1 MQLLRRAVR
10 RAAADPTRRDFLRTG
25 AIASVGLAVPS
36 LITSC
41 TRPQDLNVDRTTKV
55 AVIGAGIAGLNAAR
69 ILSKAGVDVAVYE
82 GSTRTGGR
90 MLTAEDFL
98 VRGAVTELG
107 GEFIDSNHSDLLQLA
122 QQLELELIDLT
133 DAPYRD
139 RSDTYFFD
147 GRRYTEDDIVR
158 EIGPFLPIVAAD
170 VERLPVD
177 LADLSESPAH
187 VLDEMSMEA
196 YFAQM
201 GLTGW
206 LRSFLE
212 TAFVTE
218 NGLELGEQS
227 ALNVIL
233 VIGTE
238 LRDGAFRLYG
248 SSDERYK
255 IKGGNQQIPDRLAGD
270 LGERIHLDHRLERIG
285 RIADRYV
292 VSFRTGAATI
302 DHLADLI
309 ICAIPFSTLRSVRI
323 DLDLPRP
330 VRAMIDELQY
340 GANAK
345 TLIGFDRPFWHD
357 QNASGVVYTDQA
369 MQLVWD
375 NTAMQGVQGAGL
387 TMYSGGSTCRMLMS
401 LPKDE
406 ARLMLLDSLASVWP
420 DAPDHPAQRF
430 ERMNWPQA
438 PFVKGSYSTFGPGQ
452 WSAFYGVGSSVV
464 ANTLF
469 FAGEHTDEEFRGYMN
484 GAARSGRVAAE
495 RVLQQL
501 HA

>member
-1 MQLLRRAVR
+1 MSLLRRAVR
-10 RAAADPTRRDFLRTG
+10 RAATDTSRRDFLRTS
-25 AIASVGLAVPS
+25 AIAGVGLAVPS

-41 TRPQDLNVDRTTKV
+41 TKPRDLTVDRTTKI
-55 AVIGAGIAGLNAAR
+55 AVIGAGVAGLNAAR
-69 ILSKAGVDVAVYE
+69 ILTRAGVDVTVYE

-107 GEFIDSNHSDLLQLA
+107 GEFIDSNHADLLDLA
-122 QQLELELIDLT
+122 RQFDLELIDLT
-133 DAPYRD
+133 ATPYSERHD
-139 RSDTYFFD
+139 SYVFD
-147 GRRYTEDDIVR
+147 GRRYTENDIVR
-158 EIGPFLPIVAAD
+158 EIASVLPLVAAD
-170 VERLPVD
+170 LERLPVD
-177 LADLSESPAH
+177 LADLAESPAH

-196 YFAQM
+196 YFAQL

-212 TAFVTE
+212 TAFITE

-227 ALNVIL
+227 ALNFIL
-233 VIGTE
+233 VVGTE

-248 SSDERYK
+248 ASDERYK
-255 IKGGNQQIPDRLAGD
+255 IKGGNQQVPDRLAGD
-270 LGERIHLDHRLERIG
+270 LGDRIRLGHVLERIG
-285 RIADRYV
+285 RVGDRYV
-292 VSFRTGAATI
+292 ISFRTGAATI
-302 DHLADLI
+302 DHLTDLI
-309 ICAIPFSTLRSVRI
+309 ICAVPFSTLRSVRI
-323 DLDLPRP
+323 DLDLPP
-330 VRAMIDELQY
+330 DVRTMIDELQY

-345 TLIGFDRPFWHD
+345 TLVGFDRPFWHD
-357 QNASGVVYTDQA
+357 RKASGVVYTDQA
-369 MQLVWD
+369 LQLVWD

-420 DAPDHPAQRF
+420 EAADHPAQRF

-438 PFVKGSYSTFGPGQ
+438 PFVKGSYSSFGPGQ
-452 WSAFYGVGSSVV
+452 WSSFYGVGNRVV
-464 ANTLF
+464 NNSLF

-495 RVLQQL
+495 KMLEGLR
-501 HA
+501 A